1 MNRNRLLDRLARLF
15 ALAKSSNPHEADSA
29 RRAAER
35 LMVQNRIERREVE
48 AVMEDASGCEVVLDG
63 DGWGQAWKLVE
74 STAAAR
80 YCGAEAVSGT
90 CAGRRQVRIVG
101 GRESVEQTVALV
113 ERLGAVTLEV
123 MRWVR
128 CEVGRRMTFEEVGTW
143 DRAEDDLTS
152 PDHTMLD
159 FIWTDL
165 CGGPEE
171 VRRCMGACRVGVARA
186 LAELLS
192 IHRRRREKSG
202 GGGASKS
209 EETLAKRLSAREAA
223 PGDRALVREAS
234 EKRSRKVAVEK
245 YGPAIKS
252 VDELVR
258 DADPLWQR
266 YGYYAVMKSVV
277 IDVDGRISVHFGD
290 RQSGRSSGEE
300 DVRGGA

>member
-1 MNRNRLLDRLARLF
+1 MNRNRLLDRLARLI
-15 ALAKSSNPHEADSA
+15 ALEKSSNPHEADAA

-35 LMVQNRIERREVE
+35 LMEQHGIARSEVE
-48 AVMEDASGCEVVLDG
+48 SVVEDSSGCEVVLDG

-74 STAAAR
+74 ATAAAR

-113 ERLGAVTLEV
+113 ERLVAVTLEV

-128 CEVGRRMTFEEVGTW
+128 GEVGRRMTFEGGGAL
-143 DRAEDDLTS
+143 DGSEDDLTS

-159 FIWTDL
+159 FIWMDL
-165 CGGPEE
+165 YGGPEE

-209 EETLAKRLSAREAA
+209 GETLAKRLSVQEAL

-245 YGPAIKS
+245 YAPAIKS
-252 VDELVR
+252 VDDLVR
-258 DADPLWQR
+258 EADPLWQR

-277 IDVDGRISVHFGD
+277 IEEDGKISVYFGG
-290 RQSGRSSGEE
+290 RSTLRSSGEE
-300 DVRGGA
+300 GTRGGA